1 MGGKILFLGHDASR
15 SGAPLLLLEF
25 ISWLKKNSGLQM
37 ELLLKSGGPLE
48 SAYSKHVQTDIWYDK
63 IRQYN
68 FGFLRSWLRRARL
81 TKWQEPDWNTLYPVE
96 EYPLVYANTVLT
108 LEEAIRFACPK
119 RKIILHVHELEQIV
133 KEYGIRKI
141 LEESLDKVALF
152 IAASGAVEEFLV
164 MKAGIPHSKVR
175 RIYEFAVW
183 SPKPGVERI
192 EARTNYGLA
201 EDDFAIGMCG
211 SIGWRKGT
219 DLFIRLAQIIKKR
232 DKTSKCRL
240 VWLGGSEACHG
251 QAMHDVESLGI
262 SDICRFYPHQ
272 DDTSGYYVALDLFVL
287 TSREDP
293 FPVAMLEAASAGL
306 PIICFKRSGGA
317 PEFVQS
323 DAGFCVPYADVEE
336 MADVCLGLMEDRSR
350 REQLGIIA
358 KEKLNLYYTVQT
370 QAPKLMEVIQGLYA
384 AK

>member
-1 MGGKILFLGHDASR
+1 
-15 SGAPLLLLEF
+15 
-25 ISWLKKNSGLQM
+25 M

-81 TKWQEPDWNTLYPVE
+81 AKWQEPDWNTLYPVE

-108 LEEAIRFACPK
+108 LEEALKFACPK

-141 LEESLDKVALF
+141 LEESSDKVALF
-152 IAASGAVEEFLV
+152 IAASRAVKEFLTTD
-164 MKAGIPHSKVR
+164 AGIPSQKVR
-175 RIYEFAVW
+175 LVYEFAVW
-183 SPKPGVERI
+183 SPKYVIERKT
-192 EARTNYGLA
+192 ARENYCLMK
-201 EDDFAIGMCG
+201 DDFAIGMCG

-251 QAMHDVESLGI
+251 QAMHDIERLGI

-272 DDTSGYYVALDLFVL
+272 DDTSGYYVALDLFAL

-306 PIICFKRSGGA
+306 PIICFNHSGGA
-317 PEFVQS
+317 PEFVEC
-323 DAGFCVPYADVEE
+323 DAGVSVPYANVEE
-336 MADVCLGLMEDRSR
+336 MAGVCLSLMEDRSR
-350 REQLGIIA
+350 RAQLGAIA
-358 KEKLNLYYTVQT
+358 KEKLNLQYTVQT
-370 QAPKLMEVIQGLYA
+370 QAPKLMEVINELL
-384 AK
+384 